1 MGARPS
7 TQRLSLVTVDT
18 LYPFGSTL
26 TYNITA
32 SDPFTFYIR
41 IPAWAQNGSSIS
53 VNGASA
59 SSLSP
64 DANSALQSVPVGSG
78 ETSVQLYLDMQ
89 VEIEERAN
97 NSIAIYRGPL
107 LYAVEIA
114 HNETE
119 TTALRRVLSYH
130 HLFFGHSMA

>member
-1 MGARPS
+1 M
-7 TQRLSLVTVDT
+7 TVNT

-26 TYNITA
+26 TYEITA
-32 SDPFTFYIR
+32 SAPFTLYIR
-41 IPAWAQNGSSIS
+41 IPAWAQNSSSIS
-53 VNGASA
+53 FNGASV
-59 SSLSP
+59 SSLTP

-78 ETSVQLYLDMQ
+78 ETIVQLYLDMQ

-97 NSIAIYRGPL
+97 SSIAIYRGPL

-119 TTALRRVLSYH
+119 TAALR
-130 HLFFGHSMA
+130 

>member
-1 MGARPS
+1 M
-7 TQRLSLVTVDT
+7 
-18 LYPFGSTL
+18 
-26 TYNITA
+26 
-32 SDPFTFYIR
+32 
-41 IPAWAQNGSSIS
+41 
-53 VNGASA
+53 
-59 SSLSP
+59 
-64 DANSALQSVPVGSG
+64 QSVPVGSG

-130 HLFFGHSMA
+130 HLFLFIQWRNLGLYRSSGPLSFIETLPNVPASDLTQVRYIASIHEAYTYTVLVR